1 MKRKLKYDL
10 HTHTSYSDGDLNI
23 SGNVENAIKLGLDGI
38 AITDHD
44 NIDGWEEIDNNSY
57 KIDVIKGVELSTYY
71 KGDSVHILGYY
82 LNDNGDYSELDE
94 FLKNTREERLV
105 RVKKIIELLKQYDIN
120 VTYEE
125 ILKEADGAV
134 ARPHIVKAIMKK
146 YPERGYTSNYLF
158 DNYLGNDKPCFLPVN
173 YFDTRDAIELL
184 KRNHCLVVVAHPLLI
199 NKFNYQELAKY
210 NIDGIYAFDPTWDRK
225 REDEYINNYKYFAMP
240 FNDSERDAPSELFEK
255 TNLTLEELKEI
266 TSYDYKTEYIA
277 CDKMLYLEKM
287 FKFILGI
294 I

>member
-38 AITDHD
+38 AITYHD

-210 NIDGIYAFDPTWDRK
+210 NIDGIEAFYNYQNDIKNDTLSFTL
-225 REDEYINNYKYFAMP
+225 NNKLIVTGGSDYHGP
-240 FNDSERDAPSELFEK
+240 ITRDSMGSV
-255 TNLTLEELKEI
+255 
-266 TSYDYKTEYIA
+266 
-277 CDKMLYLEKM
+277 YLEGKYVDL
-287 FKFILGI
+287 FLDKINKRK
-294 I
+294 

>member
-210 NIDGIYAFDPTWDRK
+210 NIDGIEAFYNYQNDIKNDTLSFTL
-225 REDEYINNYKYFAMP
+225 NNKLIVTGGSDYNGP
-240 FNDSERDAPSELFEK
+240 ITRDSMGSV
-255 TNLTLEELKEI
+255 
-266 TSYDYKTEYIA
+266 
-277 CDKMLYLEKM
+277 YLEGKYVDL
-287 FKFILGI
+287 FLDKINKRK
-294 I
+294 

>member
-158 DNYLGNDKPCFLPVN
+158 DNYLGKDKPCFLPVN

-210 NIDGIYAFDPTWDRK
+210 NIDGIEAFYNYQNDIKNDTLSFTL
-225 REDEYINNYKYFAMP
+225 NNKLIVTGGSDYHGP
-240 FNDSERDAPSELFEK
+240 ITRDSMGSV
-255 TNLTLEELKEI
+255 
-266 TSYDYKTEYIA
+266 
-277 CDKMLYLEKM
+277 YLEGKYVDL
-287 FKFILGI
+287 FLDKINKRK
-294 I
+294 

>member
-38 AITDHD
+38 AITDQD
-44 NIDGWEEIDNNSY
+44 NIDGWEEIDNNNY
-57 KIDVIKGVELSTYY
+57 PIDVIKGVELSTYY

-210 NIDGIYAFDPTWDRK
+210 NIDGIEAIYNYQNDIKNDTLSFTL
-225 REDEYINNYKYFAMP
+225 NNKLIVTGGSDYHGP
-240 FNDSERDAPSELFEK
+240 ITRDSMGSV
-255 TNLTLEELKEI
+255 
-266 TSYDYKTEYIA
+266 
-277 CDKMLYLEKM
+277 YLEGKYVDL
-287 FKFILGI
+287 FLDKINKRK
-294 I
+294 